1 MCSNLLATRIL
12 ILSRVLVIPC
22 EDTVHY
28 LQSKLSLSQFY
39 TNYSIMAMSTIET
52 GPKLNWTR
60 DNQMYERYRVWKK
73 KVEFIFCSALAD
85 STPKQLVS
93 YLKYWMA
100 DQGIPLIEKWE
111 STGKLDYS
119 NAEETPATE
128 GGRRRIL
135 LSGYKVQTY
144 WDLLDEEFKPKGNK
158 LLSIIELWTR
168 SKQGDKPLNQWL
180 TQVYN
185 LVNICKYPE
194 DSTDRIIR
202 DVLIVGCNSNHAR
215 DKIIQQ
221 GEAVTLNQVIEILQ
235 AEESAYSTMKQIQD
249 CEEKPPASIYY
260 QAYDSRSKKSKN
272 PSNEQNSS
280 SSSPTG
286 SKRKCFRCGE
296 PFSRQH
302 MKECRAQNVTC
313 NGCGI
318 KGHLKKCCKK
328 SGNFPKDSSNQ
339 QNNQS
344 PSTGS
349 SRMNFASTL
358 PQTEAEFFD
367 EKGLLKHYNPQV
379 PQQHTGSMFILK
391 KVQDPNNAIL
401 LSEDGVEIQHNTSTS
416 VSDPDPAPILS
427 PDFPFQEFPLREVV
441 NQSQIDYYSISDTSD
456 PRENSNSSRKA
467 AKSTDLPLKSCL
479 ANRSHKELRE
489 IKGSAISTAP
499 TQSSR
504 DFNTISISDN
514 CATRKS
520 IPGITPRIMTDNPS
534 ITTTSPV
541 ETGVTAIQAEIPE
554 EIQVHSSNYR
564 SVIPTDT
571 QALTALQ
578 NLISDDFQAKNT
590 HSTQRKG
597 EETPDTRPDIQDKAF
612 QLIQKIHNQLQQV
625 QWDLQRLHSLHKYEN

>member
-1 MCSNLLATRIL
+1 M
-12 ILSRVLVIPC
+12 
-22 EDTVHY
+22 
-28 LQSKLSLSQFY
+28 
-39 TNYSIMAMSTIET
+39 
-52 GPKLNWTR
+52 G
-60 DNQMYERYRVWKK
+60 
-73 KVEFIFCSALAD
+73 
-85 STPKQLVS
+85 
-93 YLKYWMA
+93 

-135 LSGYKVQTY
+135 SSGYKVQTY

-215 DKIIQQ
+215 DKIIRQ
-221 GEAVTLNQVIEILQ
+221 GEAITLNQVIEILQ
-235 AEESAYSTMKQIQD
+235 AEESAYSTMQQIQGY
-249 CEEKPPASIYY
+249 EKKPPASIYY
-260 QAYDSRSKKSKN
+260 QSYDSRSKKSKT

-328 SGNFPKDSSNQ
+328 SGNFPIDSNRQ
-339 QNNQS
+339 NQS
-344 PSTGS
+344 STGS
-349 SRMNFASTL
+349 AKMNFASTAPL
-358 PQTEAEFFD
+358 EADFFD
-367 EKGLLKHYNPQV
+367 EKGALKQYIPQN
-379 PQQHTGSMFILK
+379 QRQHQHTGSMYVLK
-391 KVQDPNNAIL
+391 KFQGNPSDDIL
-401 LSEDGVEIQHNTSTS
+401 FSDNGVEIQHNTSTS
-416 VSDPDPAPILS
+416 VSNPDPAPIPT
-427 PDFPFQEFPLREVV
+427 PDFPFQEFLLTEVV
-441 NQSQIDYYSISDTSD
+441 NQSQEDSYSISDTSD
-456 PRENSNSSRKA
+456 PRETSNSSRKA
-467 AKSTDLPLKSCL
+467 TKSTDLPLKSGL
-479 ANRSHKELRE
+479 NSSTHKEMRE
-489 IKGSAISTAP
+489 NRDLTISTAP

-504 DFNTISISDN
+504 DSNTISIADN
-514 CATRKS
+514 SATRES
-520 IPGITPRIMTDNPS
+520 NPGIDTRITTEIMTDTPS
-534 ITTTSPV
+534 TPITFPV
-541 ETGVTAIQAEIPE
+541 ETDVTEIPE
-554 EIQVHSSNYR
+554 ETQAQSNR

-578 NLISDDFQAKNT
+578 NLISDDFQVKNT

-597 EETPDTRPDIQDKAF
+597 EETPDTRLDIQDEAF
-612 QLIQKIHNQLQQV
+612 QLIQKIHNQLQEV
-625 QWDLQRLHSLHKYEN
+625 QWDLQRLHSLHKYKI